1 MDRTRRM
8 RSARNKGASS
18 RRLSPN
24 NRAQRAP
31 VFFAAVRAQSA
42 AKPSADGRWSRTGV
56 WRRAFLP
63 LNAQGEQ
70 LLDSLRG
77 GFVCCLGVALII
89 GFGAWAWAGVRGVGA
104 AGRGWV
110 I

>member
-42 AKPSADGRWSRTGV
+42 AKPSADGRWSLEPACGGELFSRSTPRESSCWTACEAGLFVV
-56 WRRAFLP
+56 WGWPF
-63 LNAQGEQ
+63 
-70 LLDSLRG
+70 
-77 GFVCCLGVALII
+77 